1 MFSVWLW
8 TDVERI
14 SKRKS
19 DDLFFHGEVE
29 IWNTNYDWVRSQNT
43 MSQWREF
50 FFFFFVALMKN
61 WLYPCPIWFN
71 SYIDFFSFTT
81 KLRCSFRCNSGTM
94 KNLHR
99 DPRSWIIYTALL
111 KEENGVNCCTG
122 SAWII
127 SSRLEHF
134 LYIKTKKC
142 CVIPRERIRV
152 KFFDFR
158 SSRKS
163 SVRKIIFTYESKSNV
178 CE

>member
-1 MFSVWLW
+1 MSNEFQREKA
-8 TDVERI
+8 TI
-14 SKRKS
+14 C
-19 DDLFFHGEVE
+19 FFTEKWKDE
-29 IWNTNYDWVRSQNT
+29 IRT
-43 MSQWREF
+43 MIGSGVKTPFPNEGNF

-178 CE
+178 GE